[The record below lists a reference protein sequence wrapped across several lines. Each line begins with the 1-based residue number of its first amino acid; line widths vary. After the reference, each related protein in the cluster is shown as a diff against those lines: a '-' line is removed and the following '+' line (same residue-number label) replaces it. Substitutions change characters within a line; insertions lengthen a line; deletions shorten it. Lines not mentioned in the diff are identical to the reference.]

1 MQPLRIVDRVGRPSK
16 TGFHSAFITTFATEF
31 AALEELLVP
40 QLLAVGCRNIGV
52 ICDARMG
59 TLALSDGSALPRQLG
74 RAYGLYSPPVG
85 HGVFHPKII
94 LQLGRTQG
102 RAFISSANLTAA
114 GLGGNVEIGAEIEC
128 TAEPSAERALLR
140 AVAAYIN
147 SRVVEPGGVRDALD
161 WAWARTPWL
170 DGEDDLTSEDAA
182 FLTSPGDP
190 GILASFIERVVDPVE
205 RLWVLSPYWDN
216 SLAALRALTQA
227 LSPSRTTILI
237 DALTHEFPVG
247 ADLPAGTEFVDIA
260 GSRPKRFTHAKMILA
275 QTARHDHVLFGSA
288 NCTTAALGDGAVGG
302 RNAEASLY
310 RRLPTGEAMQ
320 ALGLDQWADAPTI
333 AIEALPDPVPSP
345 PIPLAALTASSPG
358 RFVIEQGLL
367 VWSPPPSLRDRDVVL
382 VVFDAELSVLAEIS
396 HSAAGSDRRHFVLA
410 PGAAEQAR
418 FAEVQ
423 YVDRKSSLAGIEHP
437 AALRRNR
444 REPLGGAAARA
455 ADWFSNTV
463 DMNLFAL
470 EALDALSRA
479 DMEATASSNRIAPSR
494 SPGEACA
501 SETENRRLSY
511 EDFMRERP
519 RNDPQG
525 AALSDSAIEGL
536 HCDHV
541 RQLLNRLS
549 EFDDGTEG
557 DSADLDEESP
567 EDPERAP
574 NATSAQPSERRV
586 DAAEFEKAVHA
597 YARACTSDGAT
608 GALEVLRLRLW
619 LMLLL
624 YNARCPALPQ
634 GLSPTLND
642 QGWTRLAFR
651 VLTAFFVGRQAPIS
665 RLVVDRAAGGVPADF
680 LETWATVL
688 WALDAI
694 ERHCPDTPAR
704 EGFLTYLGKLRVQIG
719 AALGLDATDLE
730 GPAFRDKWIGLE
742 RQLGARLG

>member
-1 MQPLRIVDRVGRPSK
+1 M
-16 TGFHSAFITTFATEF
+16 
-31 AALEELLVP
+31 
-40 QLLAVGCRNIGV
+40 
-52 ICDARMG
+52 
-59 TLALSDGSALPRQLG
+59 
-74 RAYGLYSPPVG
+74 
-85 HGVFHPKII
+85 
-94 LQLGRTQG
+94 
-102 RAFISSANLTAA
+102 
-114 GLGGNVEIGAEIEC
+114 
-128 TAEPSAERALLR
+128 
-140 AVAAYIN
+140 
-147 SRVVEPGGVRDALD
+147 
-161 WAWARTPWL
+161 
-170 DGEDDLTSEDAA
+170 
-182 FLTSPGDP
+182 
-190 GILASFIERVVDPVE
+190 
-205 RLWVLSPYWDN
+205 
-216 SLAALRALTQA
+216 
-227 LSPSRTTILI
+227 
-237 DALTHEFPVG
+237 
-247 ADLPAGTEFVDIA
+247 
-260 GSRPKRFTHAKMILA
+260 
-275 QTARHDHVLFGSA
+275 
-288 NCTTAALGDGAVGG
+288 GG

-320 ALGLDQWADAPTI
+320 ALGLDQWVDAPTV

-358 RFVIEQGLL
+358 RFVMEQGVL
-367 VWSPPPSLRDRDVVL
+367 VWSPPPSLRGRDIVL

-396 HSAAGSDRRHFVLA
+396 HSAAGADRRHFVLA

-418 FAEVQ
+418 FAEVR
-423 YVDRKSSLAGIEHP
+423 YVDGKSGLAGIEHP
-437 AALRRNR
+437 AALRRSR

-463 DMNLFAL
+463 DLNLFAL

-479 DMEATASSNRIAPSR
+479 DIEAAAGSDRIAPSR
-494 SPGEACA
+494 RCGTNRQA
-501 SETENRRLSY
+501 SETENRHLSY
-511 EDFMRERP
+511 EDFMRERS

-557 DSADLDEESP
+557 DSDDLDEQSSEES
-567 EDPERAP
+567 ERAP
-574 NATSAQPSERRV
+574 NAESVQPSERRV

-597 YARACTSDGAT
+597 YARACASDGAT

-624 YNARCPALPQ
+624 YNARCAALPQ

-651 VLTAFFVGRQAPIS
+651 VLTAFFVGREAPIT
-665 RLVVDRAAGGVPADF
+665 RLVVDRAAGGIPADF

-694 ERHCPDTPAR
+694 ERHCPDTPPR
-704 EGFLTYLGKLRVQIG
+704 ESFLPYLGKLRLQIG
-719 AALGLDATDLE
+719 AALRLDAADLE
-730 GPAFRDKWIGLE
+730 SPAFRDKWIGLE